1 MGGDFQALSC
11 GVPGYIVQV
20 ASELSEDAYRGR
32 VAELRANNQL
42 PAGTHYLTD
51 EGDCGL
57 FTVQSSLWVLYT
69 GPFTSVPDACPTR
82 LTSPP
87 DAFIKG
93 TTDGTRKEYFSCMCV
108 TDVARMPTLPGAA
121 QDAVWVGELQRALR
135 TKLDY
140 DVGQIDADA
149 GVAARWGEYTSG
161 TAGAVARFNADNGL
175 GGGTT
180 VDGQTWSALKSAA
193 CA

>member
-1 MGGDFQALSC
+1 M
-11 GVPGYIVQV
+11 
-20 ASELSEDAYRGR
+20 
-32 VAELRANNQL
+32 
-42 PAGTHYLTD
+42 
-51 EGDCGL
+51 
-57 FTVQSSLWVLYT
+57 LYT
-69 GPFTSVPDACPTR
+69 VPFASVPDACPTR

-93 TTDGTRKEYFSCMCV
+93 TTDDTRREYFSCMCV
-108 TDVARMPTLPGAA
+108 TDVARMPALPGAA

-149 GVAARWGEYTSG
+149 GVPARWGEFTSG
-161 TAGAVARFNADNGL
+161 TADAVALFNADNGL
-175 GGGTT
+175 GGRTT
-180 VDGQTWSALKSAA
+180 VDGQTWNALKSAA